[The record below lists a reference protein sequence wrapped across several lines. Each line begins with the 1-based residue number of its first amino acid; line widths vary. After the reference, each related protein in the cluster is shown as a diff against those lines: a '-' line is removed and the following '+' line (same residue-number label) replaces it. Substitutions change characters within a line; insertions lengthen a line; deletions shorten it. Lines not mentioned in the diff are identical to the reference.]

1 MSRVPVP
8 LAFAALLLLATPL
21 AVAAADDPS
30 LAQSSTTEAQAAT
43 TVVGLSEN
51 TSRIFPLPGAQRSNF
66 TAPDASVMA
75 SIRMGVADAT
85 WTLSRES
92 LARTLD
98 AATTQAER
106 QRVLENAT
114 ENAASAVDALLE
126 RERAARRA
134 YLDGDSTAERYV
146 TTLGELQARADHLL
160 SYIGPRNDPARHSL
174 LSYADRGSALRATLF
189 SLQAEVTPLVTDTGA
204 SAAFAVR
211 GGFSDRFS
219 VLASPDGFALSTI
232 SDGLY
237 QRTVYRPDL
246 LDSTVDRTVSIT
258 DLGER
263 TDALYPWALAGD
275 GFVSSGTY
283 TFDGYAYR
291 VRITHLDGTIISYV
305 DASSGQ
311 PYHETRET
319 ALSVVAT
326 DPGWTNT
333 SGNYTLA
340 VNRSYP
346 GGPLRVSVTHNG
358 SAVRAPIS
366 IGGARVGTTGVDD
379 GVLWTLAP
387 RGEFTVTATVDGR
400 EVRVNATA
408 T

>member
-1 MSRVPVP
+1 MSRVSVP
-8 LAFAALLLLATPL
+8 LALAALLLLATPL

-30 LAQSSTTEAQAAT
+30 LVQSSASEAQAAT

-51 TSRIFPLPGAQRSNF
+51 TSRVVPLPGAQRSNF

-75 SIRMGVADAT
+75 SIRMDAADAT

-92 LARTLD
+92 LARKLD
-98 AATTQAER
+98 AAETQAER

-126 RERAARRA
+126 REQAARQA
-134 YLDGDSTAERYV
+134 YLDGDSTAEQYV
-146 TTLGELQARADHLL
+146 TTLGELQGRADQLL
-160 SYIGPRNDPARHSL
+160 SYIGPRSDPATNSL
-174 LSYADRGSALRATLF
+174 LSYAARGSDLRSTLF
-189 SLQAEVTPLVTDTGA
+189 SLQAEVTPLVTEPGSTVA
-204 SAAFAVR
+204 SAVR
-211 GGFSDRFS
+211 GGTSDRLS
-219 VLASPDGFALSTI
+219 VLAAPSGFALSTI
-232 SDGLY
+232 SDGVY

-246 LDSTVDRTVSIT
+246 LDENGARQISSSALDSIL
-258 DLGER
+258 DG
-263 TDALYPWALAGD
+263 LYPWARGGD
-275 GFVSSGTY
+275 GFVSSGRY
-283 TFDGYAYR
+283 QFGGYAYR
-291 VRITHLDGTIISYV
+291 ARITHLHGTILSYM

-346 GGPLRVSVTHNG
+346 GGPLRVSVTHDG
-358 SAVRAPIS
+358 SAVSVPIT
-366 IGGARVGTTGVDD
+366 IDGERVGTTGVGD

-387 RGEFTVTATVDGR
+387 RGEFAVSTTVGG
-400 EVRVNATA
+400 EELRVNATA